1 MRYLTAIL
9 CALAVAAAQGLYGG
23 VLRPVFALPAFALL
37 GVAGVL
43 GGLCFFRGKTPEPH
57 FFCLLLVAA
66 LGGWLLWRE
75 VESPDVWLASGYFRL
90 TLACLVVYLLFACV
104 ITNPYHRL
112 AFVTGLLL
120 LAMVQAVLAGWQF
133 VNVHDGFPIPW
144 LSEQLRQW
152 YSPRFSRRA
161 HGFYL
166 NGNHLAWFL
175 NTAGITALSLACW
188 GRWRATTKVLC
199 FYIALVSFAG
209 SMLTISRGGIVSLAA
224 GLAVFFLLSAL
235 ALTIGARDRRLAA
248 LLLLLTGLAATGS
261 IFGWIFQSSARMQD
275 RFSGLLTD
283 SYRPEVLPAAARQFQ
298 LDPIYGTGA
307 GTFSYY
313 VRQFR
318 EFPISGDDFFVHN
331 DWVQLA
337 ADFGYPALALLVAAV
352 VLHFVVGLGSL
363 MEILRQ
369 RMVAYS
375 RPQSHAAALLIAALA
390 SVTVFAVHSAF
401 DFNMQIPA
409 NAVLAAAF
417 FGMLANSRVE
427 MIGARV
433 WWKGLMKKI
442 PGYAGVAI
450 CGAWLLAAVWRAGG
464 TEFYLLKAE
473 NALLAGQWEEGAD
486 MARKGLAGGRSS
498 PGLRGAL
505 GESYLLQSLA
515 LDSPMA
521 RWRIYQLAVKEF
533 SEVARL
539 VPLAAGNR
547 ILLARALDKA
557 GRLERAEHEIL
568 EAIRLSPGKGESY
581 RLYAQLLERTGR
593 LDEAARF
600 YLISGQ
606 YHGNPHWGLDFDTVQ
621 KKLRLRTSEA
631 GQ

>member
-1 MRYLTAIL
+1 MRYLPAIL
-9 CALAVAAAQGLYGG
+9 CALAVAAAQALYGG
-23 VLRPVFALPAFALL
+23 VLRPVFALPAFALV

-43 GGLCFFRGKTPEPH
+43 GGVCFFRGKNPEPQ

-66 LGGWLLWRE
+66 LAGWLLWRE
-75 VESPDVWLASGYFRL
+75 IESPDVWLASGYFRL

-104 ITNPYHRL
+104 ITNPYPRL
-112 AFVTGLLL
+112 AFVTVLLL
-120 LAMVQAVLAGWQF
+120 LAMIQTVLAGWQLT
-133 VNVHDGFPIPW
+133 HAHTGFPIPW

-152 YSPRFSRRA
+152 YAPRFNGQA
-161 HGFYL
+161 HGFFL
-166 NGNHLAWFL
+166 NRNHLAWFL
-175 NTAGITALSLACW
+175 NAAGITALSLACW
-188 GRWRATTKVLC
+188 GRWGATAKVLC
-199 FYIALVSFAG
+199 FYVALMSFAG
-209 SMLTISRGGIVSLAA
+209 SMLTFSRGGIVSLAA

-235 ALTIGARDRRLAA
+235 VLTVGARDRRLAA
-248 LLLLLTGLAATGS
+248 SLLVATGLAATGG
-261 IFGWIFQSSARMQD
+261 IFGWVFQSSARMQD
-275 RFSGLLTD
+275 RFSVLLTD
-283 SYRPEVLPAAARQFQ
+283 PYRPEVLAAAARQFQ

-318 EFPISGDDFFVHN
+318 EFPISGDDFFAHN

-363 MEILRQ
+363 MAILRQ

-390 SVTVFAVHSAF
+390 SVTIFTVHSLF

-409 NAVLAAAF
+409 NALLAAAF
-417 FGMLANSRVE
+417 FGMLASPRLE
-427 MIGARV
+427 MTGARA

-442 PGYAGVAI
+442 LGYGGVAV
-450 CGAWLLAAVWRAGG
+450 CGAWLLAAVWQAGG
-464 TEFYLLKAE
+464 TEYYLLKAE
-473 NALLAGQWEEGAD
+473 NALLAGQWEDGAD
-486 MARKGLAGGRSS
+486 MARKGLAGGRNS
-498 PGLRGAL
+498 PGLHGAL

-515 LDSPMA
+515 LESPMA
-521 RWRIYQLAVKEF
+521 RWRNYQLAVKEF
-533 SEVARL
+533 SEVAGL

-547 ILLARALDKA
+547 VLLARALDKA
-557 GRLERAEHEIL
+557 GRLQRAEDEIV

-581 RLYAQLLERTGR
+581 ILYAELLERTGR
-593 LDEAARF
+593 LHEAARF

-606 YHGNPHWGLDFDTVQ
+606 YGNRHAARDFDDVQ
-621 KKLRLRTSEA
+621 KKLRLRASEA